1 MVEHIRLTH
10 ECYEVFNAFPCLH
23 EVLSSMDIDSTKLQ
37 EGDSVY
43 DFFKSL
49 EYKDSEIDHILS
61 KLNFELS
68 HFLKTGKLN
77 DLGSGNKDKTDD
89 SLDIEMIV

>member
-1 MVEHIRLTH
+1 MVDHIRLDH
-10 ECYEVFNAFPCLH
+10 ECYEVLNAFPCLH
-23 EVLSSMDIDSTKLQ
+23 EVLNSMEINTSTLL

-43 DFFKSL
+43 DFFNSL
-49 EYKDSEIDHILS
+49 NYTDQEIEHILK

-68 HFLKTGKLN
+68 HFLKTGKMN
-77 DLGSGNKDKTDD
+77 DLESGNKDKNDD